1 MDAKQTKALLFSAK
15 IVPMAAARRIRLRIG
30 PKPRKKEDGG
40 LGQRLSIESD
50 FKNKFDRF

>member
-30 PKPRKKEDGG
+30 PKPREKEDGG